1 MIDQVKI
8 IIIIKSEECYHMD
21 LKEMTPLVIYDNECY
36 LCVQFAKFV
45 NFLAKG
51 RLRFVGHYT
60 DFGKQIRDSVLDSN
74 ALEMFWFIDNN
85 TAYGGRAALG
95 PLFSTI
101 LNISGKNIQKKVVE
115 DSCELGCKSP
125 KAVFFRSAS
134 LLTNSK
140 KIKISE

>member
-1 MIDQVKI
+1 
-8 IIIIKSEECYHMD
+8 MD
-21 LKEMTPLVIYDNECY
+21 LKEVTPLVIYDNECY

-60 DFGKQIRDSVLDSN
+60 DFGKQIRESVLDSN

-101 LNISGKNIQKKVVE
+101 FYVSGKKVQRNTIQ

-134 LLTNSK
+134 LQTNSK

>member
-1 MIDQVKI
+1 
-8 IIIIKSEECYHMD
+8 MD
-21 LKEMTPLVIYDNECY
+21 LKEITPLVIYDNECY

-51 RLRFVGHYT
+51 SLHFVGHYT
-60 DFGKQIRDSVLDSN
+60 DFGKKIRDNTLDSN

-85 TAYGGRAALG
+85 TAYGGRAALS
-95 PLFSTI
+95 PLLTAIFNVS
-101 LNISGKNIQKKVVE
+101 KKKIQNRIVE

-125 KAVFFRSAS
+125 SAVFFRSAS

-140 KIKISE
+140 KIKIPNN

>member
-1 MIDQVKI
+1 
-8 IIIIKSEECYHMD
+8 MD
-21 LKEMTPLVIYDNECY
+21 LKEITPLVIYDNECY

-51 RLRFVGHYT
+51 KLRFVGHYT
-60 DFGKQIRDSVLDSN
+60 DFGRKIRDNALDSN
-74 ALEMFWFIDNN
+74 ALEMFWFIDND

-95 PLFSTI
+95 PLLSSI
-101 LNISGKNIQKKVVE
+101 LNSNGKNIQKNMDQ

>member
-1 MIDQVKI
+1 
-8 IIIIKSEECYHMD
+8 MD

-51 RLRFVGHYT
+51 RLHFVGHYT
-60 DFGKQIRDSVLDSN
+60 DFGKKIRENTLDSN

-85 TAYGGRAALG
+85 TAYGGRAALV
-95 PLFSTI
+95 PLLTAIFNVS
-101 LNISGKNIQKKVVE
+101 KKKIQNKIIE
-115 DSCELGCKSP
+115 NSCELACKSP
-125 KAVFFRSAS
+125 SAVFFRSAS

-140 KIKISE
+140 KIKISKRN

>member
-1 MIDQVKI
+1 
-8 IIIIKSEECYHMD
+8 
-21 LKEMTPLVIYDNECY
+21 MTPLVIYDNECY
-36 LCVQFAKFV
+36 ICVQFAKFV

-51 RLRFVGHYT
+51 KLRFVGHYT
-60 DFGKQIRDSVLDSN
+60 DFGRKIRDNALDSN
-74 ALEMFWFIDNN
+74 ALEMFWFIDSN

-95 PLFSTI
+95 PLFSSI
-101 LNISGKNIQKKVVE
+101 LNSNGKNIQKNIDQ

>member
-1 MIDQVKI
+1 
-8 IIIIKSEECYHMD
+8 MD
-21 LKEMTPLVIYDNECY
+21 LKEITPLVIYDNECY

-51 RLRFVGHYT
+51 KLHFVGHYT
-60 DFGKQIRDSVLDSN
+60 DFGRKIRENTLDSN
-74 ALEMFWFIDNN
+74 ALEMFWFIDSN

-95 PLFSTI
+95 PLFSSI
-101 LNISGKNIQKKVVE
+101 LNSNGKNIQKNMDQ

-140 KIKISE
+140 TIKISE

>member
-1 MIDQVKI
+1 
-8 IIIIKSEECYHMD
+8 MD

-36 LCVQFAKFV
+36 LCIQFAKFV

-60 DFGKQIRDSVLDSN
+60 DFGKKIRDNTLDSN
-74 ALEMFWFIDNN
+74 ALEMFWFIDTN
-85 TAYGGRAALG
+85 TAYGGRAALV
-95 PLFSTI
+95 PLFSAI
-101 LNISGKNIQKKVVE
+101 FNVSKKRIQNKIVKN
-115 DSCELGCKSP
+115 SYELGCKSP

-140 KIKISE
+140 KIKISERN

>member
-1 MIDQVKI
+1 
-8 IIIIKSEECYHMD
+8 MD
-21 LKEMTPLVIYDNECY
+21 LKEITPLVIYDNECY

-51 RLRFVGHYT
+51 RLHFVGHYT
-60 DFGKQIRDSVLDSN
+60 DFGKQIRESILDSD
-74 ALEMFWFIDNN
+74 ALEMFWFIDIN

-95 PLFSTI
+95 PLLSAI
-101 LNISGKNIQKKVVE
+101 LPVSGKKVQKNTIQ

-134 LLTNSK
+134 ILTHSRRVNLGNL
-140 KIKISE
+140 

>member
-1 MIDQVKI
+1 
-8 IIIIKSEECYHMD
+8 MD

-51 RLRFVGHYT
+51 RLHFVGHYT
-60 DFGKQIRDSVLDSN
+60 DFGKKLRENVLDSN
-74 ALEMFWFIDNN
+74 ALQMFWFINVN
-85 TAYGGRAALG
+85 IAYGGRAALG
-95 PLFSTI
+95 PLFSAI
-101 LNISGKNIQKKVVE
+101 LNSDGKDIQENIDQ
-115 DSCELGCKSP
+115 DSCELGCKST

>member
-1 MIDQVKI
+1 
-8 IIIIKSEECYHMD
+8 MD

-60 DFGKQIRDSVLDSN
+60 DFGKKIRENTLDSN
-74 ALEMFWFIDNN
+74 ALDMFWFIDNN

-95 PLFSTI
+95 PLLTAIFNVS
-101 LNISGKNIQKKVVE
+101 KKKIQNKIVE

-125 KAVFFRSAS
+125 SAVFFRSAS

-140 KIKISE
+140 KIKISERN

>member
-1 MIDQVKI
+1 
-8 IIIIKSEECYHMD
+8 
-21 LKEMTPLVIYDNECY
+21 MTPLVIYDNECY

-51 RLRFVGHYT
+51 RLHFVGHYT
-60 DFGKQIRDSVLDSN
+60 DFGKKLRENVLDSN
-74 ALEMFWFIDNN
+74 ALQMFWFIDDN

-95 PLFSTI
+95 PLFSAI
-101 LNISGKNIQKKVVE
+101 LNVDGKDIQENIDQ
-115 DSCELGCKSP
+115 DSCDLGCKST

>member
-1 MIDQVKI
+1 
-8 IIIIKSEECYHMD
+8 MD
-21 LKEMTPLVIYDNECY
+21 LKEITPLVVYDNECY

-51 RLRFVGHYT
+51 KLRFVGHYT
-60 DFGKQIRDSVLDSN
+60 DFGRKIRENALDSN

-85 TAYGGRAALG
+85 IAYGGRAALS
-95 PLFSTI
+95 PLLSSI
-101 LNISGKNIQKKVVE
+101 LRYNGKNTQKDIE
-115 DSCELGCKSP
+115 QDSCELGCKSP

>member
-1 MIDQVKI
+1 
-8 IIIIKSEECYHMD
+8 MD
-21 LKEMTPLVIYDNECY
+21 LKKMLPLVIYDNECY

-60 DFGKQIRDSVLDSN
+60 DFGKQIRENALDSN
-74 ALEMFWFIDNN
+74 ALEMFWFIDSN

-95 PLFSTI
+95 PLLTAIFNVS
-101 LNISGKNIQKKVVE
+101 KKKIQNRIVE

-125 KAVFFRSAS
+125 SAVFFRSAS

-140 KIKISE
+140 KIKISERN

>member
-1 MIDQVKI
+1 
-8 IIIIKSEECYHMD
+8 MD

-60 DFGKQIRDSVLDSN
+60 DFGKQIRENTLDSN
-74 ALEMFWFIDNN
+74 ALDMFWFIDNN

-95 PLFSTI
+95 PLLTAIFNVS
-101 LNISGKNIQKKVVE
+101 KKKIQNRIVE

-125 KAVFFRSAS
+125 SAVFFRSAS

-140 KIKISE
+140 KIKISELN

>member
-1 MIDQVKI
+1 
-8 IIIIKSEECYHMD
+8 
-21 LKEMTPLVIYDNECY
+21 MTPLVIYDNECY

-45 NFLAKG
+45 NFLARGK
-51 RLRFVGHYT
+51 LHFVGHYT
-60 DFGKQIRDSVLDSN
+60 DFGKKIRENVLDSN

-95 PLFSTI
+95 PLLSAI
-101 LNISGKNIQKKVVE
+101 SSVSGKNVQKNIE
-115 DSCELGCKSP
+115 QNSCELGCKSP

-140 KIKISE
+140 KIKISELN

>member
-1 MIDQVKI
+1 
-8 IIIIKSEECYHMD
+8 MD

-60 DFGKQIRDSVLDSN
+60 DFGKKIRENALDSN
-74 ALEMFWFIDNN
+74 ALEMFWFIDSN

-95 PLFSTI
+95 PLFSSI
-101 LNISGKNIQKKVVE
+101 LNASVKNIQKNIQQ
-115 DSCELGCKSP
+115 DSCELDCKNP

-140 KIKISE
+140 KIRISEKN

>member
-1 MIDQVKI
+1 
-8 IIIIKSEECYHMD
+8 MD
-21 LKEMTPLVIYDNECY
+21 LKGIIPLVVYDNRCY

-60 DFGKQIRDSVLDSN
+60 DFGKKIRENTLDSN
-74 ALEMFWFIDNN
+74 ALDMFWFIDNN

-95 PLFSTI
+95 PLLTAIFNVS
-101 LNISGKNIQKKVVE
+101 KKKIQNRIVE

-125 KAVFFRSAS
+125 SAVFFRSAS

-140 KIKISE
+140 KIKISELN

>member
-1 MIDQVKI
+1 
-8 IIIIKSEECYHMD
+8 MD
-21 LKEMTPLVIYDNECY
+21 LKEITPLVIYDNECY

-51 RLRFVGHYT
+51 RLHFVGHYT
-60 DFGKQIRDSVLDSN
+60 DFGKKLRENILDSN
-74 ALEMFWFIDNN
+74 ALQMFWFIDDN

-95 PLFSTI
+95 PLFSAI
-101 LNISGKNIQKKVVE
+101 LNSDGKDIQENIDQ
-115 DSCELGCKSP
+115 DSCELGCKST

-140 KIKISE
+140 KIKISESN

>member
-1 MIDQVKI
+1 
-8 IIIIKSEECYHMD
+8 MD
-21 LKEMTPLVIYDNECY
+21 LKEITPLVIYDNECY

-51 RLRFVGHYT
+51 RLYFVGHYT
-60 DFGKQIRDSVLDSN
+60 DFGKQIRENVLDSN
-74 ALEMFWFIDNN
+74 ALEMFWFIDSN

-101 LNISGKNIQKKVVE
+101 LNAGKKNMQKNTIQDSG
-115 DSCELGCKSP
+115 ELGCKSP
-125 KAVFFRSAS
+125 QAVFFRSAS